1 MTARAALLFAL
12 LAALG
17 RTATAAQPHDT
28 LADVRRR
35 GELRWGGDVQGGEP
49 YAFEDPAN
57 PSHVIGFEVDIVD
70 ALARRLGVN
79 ARFTHCTWSNL
90 VPSLERG
97 DFDMIANG
105 LEDTPVR
112 RDTLRLSRPYFVY
125 AETLAVRRGSPYR
138 SLDALAGKRVGT
150 LNQTFAHDLL
160 RSRPVET
167 VLYEGGAEPY
177 LDLAAGR
184 VDAVLLDNLVA
195 DRFGCTNPAIECL
208 PGDVARGAYVVG
220 LRRGDDAL
228 QAALDRALDDMKAD
242 GELQRI
248 LEKWHLWDQRQ
259 GEPIPLA
266 TAAAAKSPHVDRA
279 QLVLFCKGAWV
290 TLYLSA
296 VSFLLAT
303 LLGVVLAVI
312 RMRGRIGSY
321 FATAYVELLRGTP
334 LLLQLYLIYYGLA
347 PIWKFDA
354 MSAAI
359 LGLGLNYAAYES
371 EVYRAALSSLSKGQ
385 SEASHALGLSSW
397 QTLRHILFPQAL
409 RTALPAMTNDFV
421 ALLKDSSVV
430 SVITV
435 VELTKRTSITAVDM
449 RGWLV
454 PGLLCAALYLA
465 ISFPLGRLSRLLEK
479 RLHRDSDPRR
489 T

>member
-1 MTARAALLFAL
+1 VLVLGLVGHTAFAAGA
-12 LAALG
+12 
-17 RTATAAQPHDT
+17 DT
-28 LADVRRR
+28 LDEIRTR

-49 YAFEDPAN
+49 YAFEDPRD
-57 PSHVIGFEVDIVD
+57 PSTIIGFEVDIVD
-70 ALARRLGVN
+70 GLARRLGVT
-79 ARFTHCTWSNL
+79 ARFHHTSWSNL

-97 DFDMIANG
+97 DFDIIANG
-105 LEDTPVR
+105 LEDMPAR
-112 RDTLRLSRPYFVY
+112 RDTLLLSRPYFVY
-125 AETLAVRRGSPYR
+125 AETLAVRRGSAYR
-138 SLDALAGKRVGT
+138 SLEALTGKRVGT
-150 LNQTFAHDLL
+150 LSQTYAHELL
-160 RSRPVET
+160 RNRPVEL

-195 DRFGCTNPAIECL
+195 DRFGCTKPEIECV
-208 PGDVARGAYVVG
+208 PGDVARGTYVIG
-220 LRRGDDAL
+220 LRRSDGPL
-228 QAALDRALDDMKAD
+228 QAALDRALGEMAAD

-248 LEKWHLWDQRQ
+248 LEKWHLWDHRQ
-259 GEPIPLA
+259 GEPQPLA
-266 TAAAAKSPHVDRA
+266 AVRSSGGDFDGA
-279 QLVLFCKGAWV
+279 QLVLFLEGAGV
-290 TLYLSA
+290 TLYLST
-296 VSFLLAT
+296 VSFFVAS
-303 LLGVVLAVI
+303 LLGMGLALL
-312 RMRGRIGSY
+312 RRRGAAGRL
-321 FATAYVELLRGTP
+321 FATTYVEIFRGTP
-334 LLLQLYLIYYGLA
+334 LILQLYLIYYSLA

-371 EVYRAALSSLSKGQ
+371 EVYRAALSSVPRGQ
-385 SEASHALGLSSW
+385 SEAAQALGLSSW
-397 QTLRHILFPQAL
+397 QTLRHILLPQAL

-465 ISFPLGRLSRLLEK
+465 ISFPLARLSRLLET
-479 RLHRDSDPRR
+479 RLHRDSDPRPA
-489 T
+489 

>member
-1 MTARAALLFAL
+1 MSARLALLL
-12 LAALG
+12 PVLGALG
-17 RTATAAQPHDT
+17 HAAHADT
-28 LADVRRR
+28 LDDVRKR

-49 YAFEDPAN
+49 YAFEDPKD
-57 PSHVIGFEVDIVD
+57 PSHVIGFEVDIMDGV
-70 ALARRLGVN
+70 ARRLGVI
-79 ARFTHCTWSNL
+79 ARFHHCSWSNL

-97 DFDMIANG
+97 DFDVIANG
-105 LEDTPVR
+105 LEDTPAR

-125 AETLAVRRGSPYR
+125 AETLAVRRGGAFR

-150 LNQTFAHDLL
+150 LSQTYAHDLL
-160 RSRPVET
+160 RARPVEL

-195 DRFGCTNPAIECL
+195 DRFGCTKPEIECL
-208 PGDVARGAYVVG
+208 PGDVARGSYVVG
-220 LRRGDDAL
+220 LRRGDQRLQTAIDQAL
-228 QAALDRALDDMKAD
+228 GEMTAD

-248 LEKWHLWDQRQ
+248 LEKWHLWDHRQ
-259 GEPIPLA
+259 SEPQPVAAIAPS
-266 TAAAAKSPHVDRA
+266 AAASAFDGT
-279 QLVLFCKGAWV
+279 QLVLFFEGAGV

-296 VSFLLAT
+296 VSFLVAT
-303 LLGVVLAVI
+303 LLGATLAVL
-312 RMRGRIGSY
+312 RMRGAAGRWIV
-321 FATAYVELLRGTP
+321 TTYVELFRGTP

-347 PIWKFDA
+347 PVWKLDA

-371 EVYRAALSSLSKGQ
+371 EVYRAALASLPRGQ
-385 SEASHALGLSSW
+385 SEAAQALGLGGW
-397 QTLRHILFPQAL
+397 QTLWHVLFPQAL
-409 RTALPAMTNDFV
+409 RTALPAMTNDLV

-449 RGWLV
+449 RGWLL

-465 ISFPLGRLSRLLEK
+465 ISVPLARLSRLLEK
-479 RLHRDSDPRR
+479 RLHRDSDPRPA
-489 T
+489 

>member
-1 MTARAALLFAL
+1 MARTALVVLPV

-17 RTATAAQPHDT
+17 HTAAADT
-28 LADVRRR
+28 LDDVRKR

-49 YAFEDPAN
+49 YAFEDPQD
-57 PSHVIGFEVDIVD
+57 PSHVIGFEVDIIDGV
-70 ALARRLGVN
+70 ARRLGVT
-79 ARFTHCTWSNL
+79 ARFHHCSWSNL

-97 DFDMIANG
+97 DFDIIANG
-105 LEDTPVR
+105 LEDTPAR
-112 RDTLRLSRPYFVY
+112 RDTLRLSRAYFVY
-125 AETLAVRRGSPYR
+125 AETLAVRRGATYR
-138 SLDALAGKRVGT
+138 SLDALRGKRVGT
-150 LNQTFAHDLL
+150 LNQTYAQDLL
-160 RSRPVET
+160 REHPVDI

-184 VDAVLLDNLVA
+184 VEAVLLDNLVA
-195 DRFGCTNPAIECL
+195 DRFGCTNPAIQCL
-208 PGDVARGAYVVG
+208 ADDVARGSYVVG
-220 LRRGDDAL
+220 MRRGDAAL
-228 QAALDRALDDMKAD
+228 QAAVDRALGEMSAD

-248 LEKWHLWDQRQ
+248 LEKWHLWDHRQ
-259 GEPIPLA
+259 SEPQQLA
-266 TAAAAKSPHVDRA
+266 AVASVAPRSASALDRV
-279 QLVLFCKGAWV
+279 QLLLFLEGAWV

-296 VSFLLAT
+296 VSFGVAT
-303 LLGVVLAVI
+303 MLGMVLAV
-312 RMRGRIGSY
+312 MRRRGGAAGF
-321 FATAYVELLRGTP
+321 FATAYVELFRGTP
-334 LLLQLYLIYYGLA
+334 LLLQLYLIYYSLA
-347 PIWKFDA
+347 PLWKLDA

-371 EVYRAALSSLSKGQ
+371 EIYRAALSSLARGQ
-385 SEASHALGLSSW
+385 SEAAHALGLSTW
-397 QTLRHILFPQAL
+397 QTLRHVLLPQAL

-449 RGWLV
+449 RGWVV
-454 PGLLCAALYLA
+454 PGVMCAALYLA

-479 RLHRDSDPRR
+479 RLHRDQDPRS